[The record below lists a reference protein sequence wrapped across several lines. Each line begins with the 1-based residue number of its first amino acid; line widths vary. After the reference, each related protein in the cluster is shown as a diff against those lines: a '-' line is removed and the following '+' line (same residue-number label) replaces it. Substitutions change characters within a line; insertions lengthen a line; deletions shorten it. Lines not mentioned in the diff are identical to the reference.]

1 MKKIAVLTIIGAAGL
16 SLTGCITAFKT
27 PAVKTENAADVQT
40 DTKMSGQVKS
50 VNGSEVTVQL
60 GKVEKAKVNLDEP
73 DVFDEKDSDDSLEFD
88 VTQFEASDTTM
99 TFTLENPE
107 VKVEQDGEAKSGTV
121 SDIVP
126 DQVITFAFNKAHKV
140 NKVTV
145 NEVTGF
151 KHEWNWSFSL

>member
-60 GKVEKAKVNLDEP
+60 G
-73 DVFDEKDSDDSLEFD
+73 
-88 VTQFEASDTTM
+88 
-99 TFTLENPE
+99 
-107 VKVEQDGEAKSGTV
+107 
-121 SDIVP
+121 
-126 DQVITFAFNKAHKV
+126 
-140 NKVTV
+140 
-145 NEVTGF
+145 
-151 KHEWNWSFSL
+151 